1 MHQILPI
8 PACLGSPAEEW
19 IGNGLGPNLR
29 RRRKTASIY
38 GDGQTTA
45 TVDCYVQTVVAA
57 DPPKGSAA
65 IHFNPVIYCICATV
79 LLIVTSRSQQ

>member
-1 MHQILPI
+1 MDWAPI
-8 PACLGSPAEEW
+8 YDVAVKQLQ
-19 IGNGLGPNLR
+19 
-29 RRRKTASIY
+29 Y
-38 GDGQTTA
+38 GDGQATA

-57 DPPKGSAA
+57 DPPKGSAV

>member
-29 RRRKTASIY
+29 RRRKTASIWRRA
-38 GDGQTTA
+38 GHCH
-45 TVDCYVQTVVAA
+45 CYVQTVVEAH
-57 DPPKGSAA
+57 PPKGSPA

-79 LLIVTSRSQQ
+79 LLIVTSGSQQ